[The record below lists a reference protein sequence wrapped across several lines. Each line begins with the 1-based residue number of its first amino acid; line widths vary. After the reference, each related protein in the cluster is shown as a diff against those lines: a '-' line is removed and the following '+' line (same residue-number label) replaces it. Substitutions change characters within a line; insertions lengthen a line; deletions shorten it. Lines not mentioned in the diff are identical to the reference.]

1 MAMPRADH
9 TEDRRRTIRIRRS
22 ALLRSDLDHI
32 DRPSI
37 KIAETQDELEQAF
50 SLVYSEYL
58 EQGYIK
64 ASDRS
69 GLHFNIY
76 HILPETVIF
85 VFKSYLKVIS
95 TLTLI
100 FDSKAFGLPMD
111 VLYGKELDALRR
123 QKRRLVE
130 LSSLATAKDARWHNL
145 FMYLNRAMVWYAMYR
160 NATDLCIMVNPKH
173 VDFYKLILLFKDLG
187 PLQYYHE
194 VSAPAV
200 ALRLDLDDVHD
211 KFRETY
217 SALDFEC
224 DLYRFFFH
232 VTTTQVAPV
241 EGKDLVVQKH
251 RRLDI
256 DTIRYF
262 FIEKKNILKTAT
274 QEQIE
279 FIKSVYPEL
288 E

>member
-1 MAMPRADH
+1 MAMPKADH
-9 TEDRRRTIRIRRS
+9 TEDRRRTIRVKRA
-22 ALLRSDLDHI
+22 ALLRGNLDQI

-37 KIAETQDELEQAF
+37 KIAETRDELEQAF
-50 SLVYSEYL
+50 SLVYNEYL
-58 EQGYIK
+58 SEGYIK
-64 ASDRS
+64 DPDRS
-69 GLHFNIY
+69 GLHFSIY
-76 HILPETVIF
+76 HILPETVVF

-100 FDSKAFGLPMD
+100 FDSETFGLPMD
-111 VLYGKELDALRR
+111 VLYRKELDALRR
-123 QKRRLVE
+123 HRKRRLVE

-145 FMYLNRAMVWYAMYR
+145 FMYLNRALVWYAMYR

-187 PLQYYHE
+187 PLQYYSK

-217 SALDFEC
+217 SALDFDC
-224 DLYRFFFH
+224 DLHSFFFN
-232 VTTTQVAPV
+232 VTTTQVASV
-241 EGKDLVVQKH
+241 DGKDLIVKKH
-251 RRLDI
+251 RTLDI
-256 DTIRYF
+256 DTVRYF

-274 QEQIE
+274 PEQMDYVRSI
-279 FIKSVYPEL
+279 YPEL
-288 E
+288 